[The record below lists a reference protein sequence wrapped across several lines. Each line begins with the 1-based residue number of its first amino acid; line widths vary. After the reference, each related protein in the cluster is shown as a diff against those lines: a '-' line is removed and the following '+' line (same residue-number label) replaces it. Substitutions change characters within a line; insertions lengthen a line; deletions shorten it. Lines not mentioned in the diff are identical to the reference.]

1 MRTTLKL
8 GCLLSVSLQSC
19 FCRSLSSRSILPL
32 NTNLFLFMCL
42 SIILS
47 NLVNVSLTQP
57 FYLLNLYIMIALL
70 VGIRYIP
77 SPSS

>member
-1 MRTTLKL
+1 
-8 GCLLSVSLQSC
+8 
-19 FCRSLSSRSILPL
+19 
-32 NTNLFLFMCL
+32 MCL